1 MLRNL
6 IIRIKIWLLFRK
18 FRDIDSEIWSNYLS
32 LNYRNIKYFGG
43 KIDIDYEQQKFKKL
57 KEKEKYL
64 IAKKIQD
71 LKSKLKNPD
80 R

>member
-64 IAKKIQD
+64 IAKKIQE

-80 R
+80 K